1 MDTYQIEIIEPGA
14 KRLLDDLANMNLIT
28 VQPIEPK
35 KLFKRLLEK
44 MRSSEANA
52 PTLEEITAEV
62 GSVRTERY
70 ARKSI
75 DSRNTGYKPLD

>member
-28 VQPIEPK
+28 VQPFEQK
-35 KLFKRLLEK
+35 RLFKRLLEK
-44 MRSSEANA
+44 MRSSEPIA

-62 GSVRTERY
+62 ESVRAKRY
-70 ARKSI
+70 ARKTNDPS
-75 DSRNTGYKPLD
+75 NTGHKPLD